1 MELDGL
7 LSALEE
13 RANTARTIF
22 MLLDSD
28 ADGLVAVEQLG
39 SMLTSMLLSQSLN
52 YEGDVEEF
60 VLQITRHRRLVRS
73 TLSSPARPLSLH
85 TLAPHAQ
92 PETAL
97 PPSLLYPQTKVNYG
111 DFVDIY
117 NALVDRIKLRA
128 CMSGQ
133 VRPAGGGR
141 VAAEALRNV
150 AAGSGGSGA
159 ASSSSS
165 SSSVGAAAS
174 NSSAGSSGADGARPR
189 SGTKA
194 RRNGSGSA
202 YLVSGAALKMVNG
215 VYTQSGESDG
225 VPKYTYTGAGGIHY
239 QLLRRNVTGTKY
251 WYICETANQGGTS
264 VLPKMFFCLRST
276 AGTPPLEVPWE
287 RAKDGLLPGPFLTPI
302 SLTHAP
308 PTSVLAPIT
317 NFEVGDF
324 VRANWAGRGV
334 MYPGEVLAI
343 NQEDDTLD
351 ILYDDG
357 DFESH
362 VPRERVH
369 AVSIELTDAFHA
381 FGVGD
386 VVKADLKGHGSWY
399 TGRIIAIDTKFRV
412 FTIKY
417 ENGHLEKHVPPSRV
431 QPMST
436 GHIKSD
442 YVHGERVRAN
452 WQSCGT
458 WCLGRIC
465 AVNHAEGTFNVQVR
479 SHQPSHSAQR
489 FAPLFALSDFCLP
502 SHPSAQYD
510 DGEVEL
516 HVAAHSLQPAEDAE
530 YKTPAAEA
538 EVPLPFH
545 CTLMSKAQFLNS
557 SGAASSGA
565 GPSGSGPPR
574 SLLDSTTPL

>member
-1 MELDGL
+1 MPRTPIQSAPPLVCAA
-7 LSALEE
+7 ALESE
-13 RANTARTIF
+13 RPMERNPLTYGCPSVRAR
-22 MLLDSD
+22 
-28 ADGLVAVEQLG
+28 
-39 SMLTSMLLSQSLN
+39 
-52 YEGDVEEF
+52 
-60 VLQITRHRRLVRS
+60 
-73 TLSSPARPLSLH
+73 
-85 TLAPHAQ
+85 
-92 PETAL
+92 
-97 PPSLLYPQTKVNYG
+97 PQTKVNYG
-111 DFVDIY
+111 EFVDMY
-117 NALVDRIKLRA
+117 NSLVDRIKLKA
-128 CMSGQ
+128 CMSGVIRQ
-133 VRPAGGGR
+133 PAGAAR
-141 VAAEALRNV
+141 YAAEALRSV
-150 AAGSGGSGA
+150 SAGGA
-159 ASSSSS
+159 ALSAGPGGSSSSAAGES
-165 SSSVGAAAS
+165 SSASSGSSSAAA
-174 NSSAGSSGADGARPR
+174 AALPKG
-189 SGTKA
+189 

-202 YLVSGAALKMVNG
+202 YLVSGAALKAVNG
-215 VYTQSGESDG
+215 VYTQCGESDG
-225 VPKYTYTGAGGIHY
+225 VPKYCYNSSGGVQY
-239 QLLRRNVTGTKY
+239 FLMRRSVSSGRY
-251 WYICETANQGGTS
+251 WYICESGGQSSSSTPRS
-264 VLPKMFFCLRST
+264 FFCLRSN

-287 RAKDGLLPGPFLTPI
+287 RGKDGLLPGPFLTPI

-308 PTSVLAPIT
+308 PTSVLAPIAT
-317 NFEVGDF
+317 FEVGDF

-334 MYPGEVLAI
+334 LYPGEVLAI

-412 FTIKY
+412 FTLKY

-436 GHIKSD
+436 GHIKND

-465 AVNHAEGTFNVQVR
+465 AVNHAEGTYNV
-479 SHQPSHSAQR
+479 
-489 FAPLFALSDFCLP
+489 
-502 SHPSAQYD
+502 QYD

-530 YKTPAAEA
+530 FKTVDVE
-538 EVPLPFH
+538 PLPFA
-545 CTLMSKAQFLNS
+545 CTLVSKANGGLGGLSADS
-557 SGAASSGA
+557 SSAGA
-565 GPSGSGPPR
+565 GPSGLASA
-574 SLLDSTTPL
+574 

>member
-1 MELDGL
+1 M
-7 LSALEE
+7 
-13 RANTARTIF
+13 
-22 MLLDSD
+22 
-28 ADGLVAVEQLG
+28 
-39 SMLTSMLLSQSLN
+39 
-52 YEGDVEEF
+52 
-60 VLQITRHRRLVRS
+60 
-73 TLSSPARPLSLH
+73 
-85 TLAPHAQ
+85 
-92 PETAL
+92 
-97 PPSLLYPQTKVNYG
+97 
-111 DFVDIY
+111 
-117 NALVDRIKLRA
+117 
-128 CMSGQ
+128 
-133 VRPAGGGR
+133 
-141 VAAEALRNV
+141 
-150 AAGSGGSGA
+150 
-159 ASSSSS
+159 
-165 SSSVGAAAS
+165 
-174 NSSAGSSGADGARPR
+174 
-189 SGTKA
+189 
-194 RRNGSGSA
+194 
-202 YLVSGAALKMVNG
+202 
-215 VYTQSGESDG
+215 
-225 VPKYTYTGAGGIHY
+225 
-239 QLLRRNVTGTKY
+239 
-251 WYICETANQGGTS
+251 
-264 VLPKMFFCLRST
+264 
-276 AGTPPLEVPWE
+276 PWE

-317 NFEVGDF
+317 TVEVGDF

-442 YVHGERVRAN
+442 YVHESACAPTGSRAAHGALGA
-452 WQSCGT
+452 SCV
-458 WCLGRIC
+458 
-465 AVNHAEGTFNVQVR
+465 VNHAEGTFNVQVR

-489 FAPLFALSDFCLP
+489 FAHFCPLTFCLP

-510 DGEVEL
+510 DGEVGCM
-516 HVAAHSLQPAEDAE
+516 SPRIRSSRRRTQNTRRPRRRRRS
-530 YKTPAAEA
+530 PCPSI
-538 EVPLPFH
+538 VP
-545 CTLMSKAQFLNS
+545 
-557 SGAASSGA
+557 
-565 GPSGSGPPR
+565 
-574 SLLDSTTPL
+574 